1 MENNLKIKY
10 IGKEIYL
17 KIKYIGKE
25 SSKTQQ
31 KWLENKAE
39 EIFQKGG
46 QKHKGKGG
54 GEKWI

>member
-1 MENNLKIKY
+1 MENN
-10 IGKEIYL
+10 L

-54 GEKWI
+54 GKNEFRGPIQEV

>member
-31 KWLENKAE
+31 K
-39 EIFQKGG
+39 
-46 QKHKGKGG
+46 
-54 GEKWI
+54 